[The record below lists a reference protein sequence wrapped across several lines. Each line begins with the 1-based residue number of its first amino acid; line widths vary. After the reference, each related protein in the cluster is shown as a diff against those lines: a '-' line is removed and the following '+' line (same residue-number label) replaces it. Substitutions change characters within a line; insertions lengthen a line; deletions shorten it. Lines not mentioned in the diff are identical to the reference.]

1 MTEVSIKN
9 LTMRFDGMLNPAV
22 DAINLDME
30 DGKLTALLGP
40 SGCGKTTTMRLI
52 AGLLRPTEGDILFD
66 NRSVLDVPAEKRNT
80 AMVFQKHLLFPY
92 MSVGDNI
99 AFGLRMRKEKKA
111 FRQKRIR
118 EMLDLVRLPDMAHR
132 RPAQLSGGQQ
142 QRIALARAL
151 VIEPD
156 VLLLDEPLSAL
167 DAHLRDEMR
176 ELIRSIQTELSI
188 TTLIVTHDQEEA
200 VVLADRIAVMFDGRI
215 CQYDEPPVFYDR
227 PASARVAEFFGAK
240 NLIRATILGKTAE
253 TSFGTLEIEVGLV
266 DSGPAVLTIRP
277 EAIMLG
283 SNDVNAFEARVITKV
298 YMGTMVRVGFD
309 VKGLEIEGL
318 FPKEA
323 MPEFQEGRT
332 LNISF
337 PAQSIWVVPHEEIVE

>member
-1 MTEVSIKN
+1 MTHVLLNK
-9 LTMRFDGMLNPAV
+9 LTMIFDGMAHPAV

-30 DGKLTALLGP
+30 EGKLTALLGP
-40 SGCGKTTTMRLI
+40 SGCGKTTTMKLI
-52 AGLLRPTEGDILFD
+52 AGLLKPTEGDILFD
-66 NRSVLDVPAEKRNT
+66 GRSILGVPAEKRNT

-111 FRQKRIR
+111 VREQRIQ
-118 EMLDLVRLPDMAHR
+118 EMLDLVRLPGMAPR
-132 RPAQLSGGQQ
+132 RPVQLSGGQQ

-151 VIEPD
+151 VVEPD

-176 ELIRSIQTELSI
+176 ELIRSIQMKFGI
-188 TTLIVTHDQEEA
+188 TTLLVTHDQEEA

-227 PASARVAEFFGAK
+227 PASVQVAKFFGAK
-240 NLIRATILGKTAE
+240 NLIKATIQDKSAE
-253 TSFGTLEIEVGLV
+253 TPFGKLEV
-266 DSGPAVLTIRP
+266 DRGMVESGPAVLTIRP
-277 EAIMLG
+277 EAIELG
-283 SNDVNAFEARVITKV
+283 GNATNSLEAKVISKV
-298 YMGTMVRVGFD
+298 YMGTQVRVHFD
-309 VKGLEIEGL
+309 IKGLEIEGL
-318 FPKEA
+318 FSKET
-323 MPEFQEGRT
+323 MSEFQEGRA

-337 PAQSIWVVPHEEIVE
+337 PANMIWTVPDEA